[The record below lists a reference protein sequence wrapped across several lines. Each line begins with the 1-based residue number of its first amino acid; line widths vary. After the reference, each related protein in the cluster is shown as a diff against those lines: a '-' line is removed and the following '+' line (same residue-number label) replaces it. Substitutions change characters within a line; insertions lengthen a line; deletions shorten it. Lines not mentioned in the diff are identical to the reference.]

1 MVRKTI
7 FNPTALMMQRVLTA
21 AAIAAYAL
29 AGSAFPARAADG
41 SAPGAGDGAAGALLA
56 KHAAYMGWR
65 AGDGTLTSLRESGT
79 RTFDGRV
86 TARIAAFHRGVAYRR
101 TSTTPS
107 GRTIEDGFTGR
118 VLWSSNHNGFTVQTV
133 GEPARYEF
141 TESALFGEVLTA
153 LPGTVVRNDT
163 IDGTPVTWVRVQP
176 DVGVAA
182 ELAVDPATGTFKRA
196 VLDPNGK
203 YETRFDILAYADA
216 GGGKRVMS
224 SWRYTGAKSVYAY
237 TTIDANVPVTD
248 DELHPPKQT
257 ATWTFDPSAGTVPV
271 ELTQSRVLVEAT
283 VNGMRGKF
291 ILDTGASGIAFT
303 DTFARNAG
311 AKRVGQTDIVGIGG
325 GATANLYKV
334 DTIAFG
340 SSVLHDVI
348 VFTGLDERGSDER
361 DVAGLIGFDL
371 LAGAIVEL
379 DLDAKTMRIMDA
391 AKVQPDTN
399 KGLLVRVDLVTGT
412 PRVPM
417 TVGGRVPVLATLDS
431 GNPLHVLFSQSLIS
445 RDRVTFFSDPSS
457 LASQLQYYGVNGSE
471 IARCGQ
477 LQSLELGPV
486 AYRPVPACASPSQA
500 HNEVLVGLD
509 FIRAF
514 NIVFDY
520 PDGYLLMM
528 PRKNP

>member
-1 MVRKTI
+1 MPGVMR
-7 FNPTALMMQRVLTA
+7 NLSLVSTAVAALALA
-21 AAIAAYAL
+21 AAPL
-29 AGSAFPARAADG
+29 AVRA
-41 SAPGAGDGAAGALLA
+41 AGDGAAAALLA

-65 AGDGTLTSLRESGT
+65 AGDGKLTSLRESGT
-79 RTFDGRV
+79 VTFDGRV
-86 TARIAAFHRGVAYRR
+86 IRRIAAVHRGPVYRR
-101 TSTTPS
+101 VDTTAS
-107 GRTIEDGFTGR
+107 GRSVEDGFTGR
-118 VLWSSNHNGFTVQTV
+118 VLWSSNHNGFTVQTA
-133 GEPARYEF
+133 GEPARYVY
-141 TESALFGEVLTA
+141 TRSALFDELLTVLPA
-153 LPGTVVRNDT
+153 TVLRDET

-176 DVGVAA
+176 DVGVPA
-182 ELAVDPATGTFKRA
+182 ELAIDPATGAFKRA

-203 YETRFDILAYADA
+203 YEVRLDILAYADA
-216 GGGKRVMS
+216 GDGKRVIS
-224 SWRYTGAKSVYAY
+224 SWRYTGGKAVYAY
-237 TTIDANVPVTD
+237 TEIAANVPVSD

-257 ATWTFDPSAGTVPV
+257 ATWSFDPNSGAVPV
-271 ELTQSRVLVEAT
+271 EITQTRILVDAT
-283 VNGMRGKF
+283 VNGVRGKF

-303 DTFARNAG
+303 DTFARRAG
-311 AKRVGQTDIVGIGG
+311 AKRVGQTEITGIGG
-325 GATANLYKV
+325 SATANLYKM

-340 SSVLHDVI
+340 GSVLHDVI
-348 VFTGLDERGSDER
+348 VFTGLDERGSSER

-379 DLDAKTMRIMDA
+379 DLDGKTLRIMDA
-391 AKVQPDTN
+391 ARVQPDTS
-399 KGLLVRVDLVTGT
+399 KGIVVRVDLVTGT

-431 GNPLHVLFSQSLIS
+431 GNPLHVLFSQTLAS
-445 RDRVTFFSDPSS
+445 RDRVSFFSDPTS
-457 LASQLQYYGVNGSE
+457 LSSQLQYYGVNGNE
-471 IARCGQ
+471 IVKCGQ

-486 AYRPVPACASPSQA
+486 VYRPVPACASPSMS